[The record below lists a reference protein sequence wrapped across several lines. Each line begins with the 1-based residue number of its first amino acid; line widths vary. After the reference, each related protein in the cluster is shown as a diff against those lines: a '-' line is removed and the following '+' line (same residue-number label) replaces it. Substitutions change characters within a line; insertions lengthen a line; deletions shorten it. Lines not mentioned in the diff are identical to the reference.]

1 MTIIVKMLLDNFKF
15 AFKSRKAWWYTA
27 TSRSRARFAR
37 TTLGSFWLGFSNLL
51 SIGTLG
57 IVYGTVFSVDDF
69 KSYFIYLG
77 FGLVIWNTISSSIS
91 NSPNLFAYNSSN
103 IKNMNLK
110 PIFYTLEEWSFQIQ
124 TFIQSI
130 ILVLFVFIFIQSTL
144 IVNLLLFSWLP
155 LLNLIIF
162 IYWFPLIVCLISVRF
177 TDIAQLVPIVLQ
189 LVFLTS
195 PILYRKESLGSLGWI
210 TNLNFIYQILDP
222 LRVSIINGTINY
234 HNSLLI
240 LLLNI
245 MGLFLTIKLLD
256 IEGKRLPFLV

>member
-1 MTIIVKMLLDNFKF
+1 MTIIAKMLLDNFKF
-15 AFKSRKAWWYTA
+15 AFKTRKAWWYTSS
-27 TSRSRARFAR
+27 SRSRARFAR

-57 IVYGTVFSVDDF
+57 VVYGTVFSVSDF
-69 KSYFIYLG
+69 KSYFFYLG
-77 FGLVIWNTISSSIS
+77 FGLVVWNTISSSIS
-91 NSPNLFAYNSSN
+91 NAPNLFAHNSSN

-110 PIFYTLEEWSFQIQ
+110 PIFYTLEEWSFQLQ
-124 TFIQSI
+124 TFIQSFV
-130 ILVLFVFIFIQSTL
+130 LVFLVFLFFKSTL
-144 IVNLLLFSWLP
+144 IFNLLLCSWIP

-210 TNLNFIYQILDP
+210 TNVNFIYQVLDP
-222 LRVSIINGTINY
+222 LRLSIINGTINY
-234 HNSLLI
+234 QNSCLLLI
-240 LLLNI
+240 FNI
-245 MGLFLTIKLLD
+245 VGLFLTIRLLD
-256 IEGKRLPFLV
+256 IESKKLPFLV